1 MPTSFLLKVVELGGK
16 EVVND
21 YLYFD
26 ELDDRDDLT
35 KHLRTVIKERVVSA
49 KRDDAF
55 EASDEQ
61 ILEIIGKG
69 GVNIRSML
77 DRPLSVFPRRFDE
90 IKVKIIICSAQ
101 AEEEEDKDEEMV
113 DLVDE
118 NTVVTSF
125 LESEFTI
132 DEIEDFQQRYS
143 NRSVGRQTFLQRES
157 NTPTYDQQLD
167 TAIKHIMKNPVDG
180 MRPCGYKERR
190 GDKNFREK
198 QISEAVAAANNLEDN
213 ETGDSTTKP
222 VSKIE
227 TSTECNILQTAV
239 RKFRECVKFVH
250 DHRETLENRDSSLFN
265 TPILN
270 QIKNA
275 DPGGTS
281 VKNKRF
287 VRQMTQKDISKQ
299 LLKISEASR
308 ALPKWY
314 HDKINSVAIVAILRT
329 C

>member
-1 MPTSFLLKVVELGGK
+1 MPTSFLLKVVELRGK

-118 NTVVTSF
+118 NKVVTSF

-157 NTPTYDQQLD
+157 NTPTYDQQLN
-167 TAIKHIMKNPVDG
+167 TVIRHIMKNPVDG
-180 MRPCGYKERR
+180 MRQCGYKER
-190 GDKNFREK
+190 
-198 QISEAVAAANNLEDN
+198 
-213 ETGDSTTKP
+213 
-222 VSKIE
+222 
-227 TSTECNILQTAV
+227 
-239 RKFRECVKFVH
+239 
-250 DHRETLENRDSSLFN
+250 
-265 TPILN
+265 
-270 QIKNA
+270 
-275 DPGGTS
+275 
-281 VKNKRF
+281 
-287 VRQMTQKDISKQ
+287 
-299 LLKISEASR
+299 
-308 ALPKWY
+308 
-314 HDKINSVAIVAILRT
+314 
-329 C
+329 

>member
-16 EVVND
+16 EVVNN

-26 ELDDRDDLT
+26 ELDNRDDLT

-69 GVNIRSML
+69 GANIRSML

-143 NRSVGRQTFLQRES
+143 NRSVGRQTFLQRER
-157 NTPTYDQQLD
+157 NTQHTTNSLTQQ
-167 TAIKHIMKNPVDG
+167 
-180 MRPCGYKERR
+180 
-190 GDKNFREK
+190 
-198 QISEAVAAANNLEDN
+198 S
-213 ETGDSTTKP
+213 ST
-222 VSKIE
+222 S
-227 TSTECNILQTAV
+227 
-239 RKFRECVKFVH
+239 
-250 DHRETLENRDSSLFN
+250 
-265 TPILN
+265 
-270 QIKNA
+270 
-275 DPGGTS
+275 
-281 VKNKRF
+281 
-287 VRQMTQKDISKQ
+287 
-299 LLKISEASR
+299 
-308 ALPKWY
+308 
-314 HDKINSVAIVAILRT
+314 
-329 C
+329 